1 MDQWLA
7 LPTASVTM
15 FAVNMLLGLVLSLL
29 VAWFYAYY
37 GEALANRRK
46 LARLLPV
53 LTITTGLV
61 ISIVKTSLALSLGLV
76 GALSIVRFRTAIKEP
91 EELMYLFV
99 AIAIGLGMGAEQRWI
114 TVVGVFLLLG
124 YMSARLVLSQKRQ
137 FNNLYLNILLEE
149 RGRIPEGDAL
159 GERGDALFSRVN
171 ACLLKHT
178 DIVDFRRLDSRDGTL
193 QLTYFVDVKDP
204 ETLSQLVDDLK
215 ASFPVTE
222 VSFLQQEQVLG
233 G

>member
-1 MDQWLA
+1 
-7 LPTASVTM
+7 
-15 FAVNMLLGLVLSLL
+15 MLLGLVLSLL

-46 LARLLPV
+46 MARLLPV
-53 LTITTGLV
+53 LTMTTGLV
-61 ISIVKTSLALSLGLV
+61 ISIVKSSLALSLGLV

-99 AIAIGLGMGAEQRWI
+99 AISIGLGVGAEQRWI
-114 TVVGVFLLLG
+114 TVVGIFLLLG
-124 YMSARLVLSQKRQ
+124 YMSVRLILSRQ
-137 FNNLYLNILLEE
+137 QQTNNLYLNILLSEDGAS
-149 RGRIPEGDAL
+149 RQ
-159 GERGDALFSRVN
+159 GETDALFGRVN
-171 ACLLKHT
+171 ACLVDHA

-193 QLTYFVDVKDP
+193 QLTYFVDIKDP
-204 ETLSQLVDDLK
+204 ETLSYLVDDLK
-215 ASFPVTE
+215 ANFPVTE